1 MSELKYPRI
10 MPSHKMP
17 KLRTTYRAIISE
29 NSLRTN
35 WNRFS
40 ATEARKKKAH
50 QDGRRGGD
58 TSPVQCFTGGRDV
71 RAMDVSPKE

>member
-1 MSELKYPRI
+1 
-10 MPSHKMP
+10 MP
-17 KLRTTYRAIISE
+17 KLRTTYRATISE

-58 TSPVQCFTGGRDV
+58 TSSVQCSTGGRDV
-71 RAMDVSPKE
+71 RAMEVSPKE